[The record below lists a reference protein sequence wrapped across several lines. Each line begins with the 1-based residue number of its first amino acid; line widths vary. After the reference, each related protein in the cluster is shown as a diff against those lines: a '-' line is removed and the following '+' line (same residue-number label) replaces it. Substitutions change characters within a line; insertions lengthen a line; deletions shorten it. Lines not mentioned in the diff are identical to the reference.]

1 MAIGKIKGPMLY
13 DDLARQGVNLSFDGN
28 LLYLDVTARRLGVGT
43 TSPQYGLDVPAN
55 VRLANL
61 TILGNTIT
69 SNTGKIGLGAITNVV
84 ITGGSADYILKTDGA
99 GNLSWI
105 DANASPALIDLLS
118 NIADYQAYANANAA
132 TQSTGINNINANL
145 GSYQT
150 YANANVG
157 TLTNRVDT
165 LEANVGA
172 FETYANVTFSNIQAN
187 IDGLLGNTIP
197 LGSNAVPAFSSNAV
211 VLTTST
217 TITDAISE
225 LNFVLGKLVPPAPP
239 TFPGLNTITI
249 NSLSSYRMTTVSQ
262 IDLTGNSRTVAAG
275 TTVANVRRATSY
287 STTTVTTVGP
297 GDSGTVAVYKNSV
310 LMGLRAMTT
319 GSQNGTHGHLV
330 ISLDQD
336 YAAITGDAGGFW
348 ESFNAS
354 ATGSNVAPGWNEVYI
369 THSSG
374 TPTNT
379 RWWYYDASS
388 PGTPVWTTANIVN
401 TSNVVAYSSTIPHY
415 TSSAGFTLTAN
426 VNRLSGDMYPTS
438 DTFITGTAAGA
449 FLAPASITYA
459 TAGVTT
465 PLAPNLYVSSGN
477 LAITTTSNIRT
488 GFGSSSTGPS
498 ITVDNSYATAA
509 QAFTSAL
516 ANTVLYKTGTS
527 NQIEETAM
535 SIAVSVGSGSG
546 APVRIINPGTTDTPV
561 YSAGATAFN
570 STTSTLTA
578 NCATVVGAVLKH
590 DQTNYSTGYLP
601 VGPNLSAG
609 RSGNQYFTFK
619 FIRTAVSKFDIKY
632 TGTMAGLYVALP
644 GSTID
649 STSTLNGWLDMGVA
663 YAGSGV
669 PGANTGA
676 GGNGSNGCALGGLA
690 VFNSAQT
697 NRSVTATFGTVSSS
711 STATNEIYVRV
722 KLTSG
727 QTLTALTIEAATN

>member
-13 DDLARQGVNLSFDGN
+13 DDLARQGVDLSFDGN

-55 VRLANL
+55 VRVANL

-69 SNTGKIGLGAITNVV
+69 SNTGRIGLGSVSSVV
-84 ITGGSADYILKTDGA
+84 ITGGNSNYVLITDGS
-99 GNLSWI
+99 GNLSWSDVI
-105 DANASPALIDLLS
+105 
-118 NIADYQAYANANAA
+118 
-132 TQSTGINNINANL
+132 GNL
-145 GSYQT
+145 
-150 YANANVG
+150 
-157 TLTNRVDT
+157 
-165 LEANVGA
+165 
-172 FETYANVTFSNIQAN
+172 QAN
-187 IDGLLGNTIP
+187 IDAILGNTIE
-197 LGSNAVPAFSSNAV
+197 LGSNTTPALISNAV
-211 VLTTST
+211 TLTTT
-217 TITDAISE
+217 TTVTDAISQ

-239 TFPGLNTITI
+239 TFPGASTITI
-249 NSLSSYRMTTVSQ
+249 SSLSSYRMTTVSQ

-275 TTVANVRRATSY
+275 ATVANVRRAASY
-287 STTTVTTVGP
+287 STSTVTTVGP
-297 GDSGTVAVYKNSV
+297 GDSGTVAVYKNST
-310 LMGLRAMTT
+310 LMGSKLMAT
-319 GSQNGTHGHLV
+319 GSQNGTYGHLV
-330 ISLDQD
+330 IASDQD

-388 PGTPVWTTANIVN
+388 PGTPTFSATNIVN
-401 TSNVVAYSSTIPHY
+401 SSNIVSYSSTIPHY

-438 DTFITGTAAGA
+438 DNFVTGTAAGA
-449 FLAPASITYA
+449 FLAPATVTYA

-465 PLAPNLYVSSGN
+465 PLAPNLYVASGS
-477 LAITTTSNIRT
+477 LAVTTTSNIRT
-488 GFGSSSTGPS
+488 GFGSSSSGPS
-498 ITVDNSYATAA
+498 LTVDNSYATAT
-509 QAFTSAL
+509 QAFSPGV
-516 ANTVLYKTGTS
+516 TVLYKTGTS
-527 NQIEETAM
+527 NQIEETSM
-535 SIAVSVGSGSG
+535 SIAASVGSGSG
-546 APVRIINPGTTDTPV
+546 NPYRIINPGTTDTPS
-561 YSAGATAFN
+561 YSASASAFN

-590 DQTNYSTGYLP
+590 DITNYASGYLP
-601 VGPNLSAG
+601 VGPNLSTG
-609 RSGNQYFTFK
+609 RHGAQYFTFK

-632 TGTMAGLYVALP
+632 TGTLAGLWVALP

-649 STSTLNGWLDMGVA
+649 STSTINGWLTMGTA
-663 YAGSGV
+663 YAGSGI

-697 NRSVTATFGTVSSS
+697 NKSVTATFGTVSSS

-722 KLTSG
+722 KLTTG

>member
-1 MAIGKIKGPMLY
+1 MLY
-13 DDLARQGVNLSFDGN
+13 DDLARQGVDLSFDGN
-28 LLYLDVTARRLGVGT
+28 LVYLDVTARRLGVGT
-43 TSPQYGLDVPAN
+43 ASPQYGLDVPAN
-55 VRLANL
+55 VRVANL

-69 SNTGKIGLGAITNVV
+69 SNTGRIGLGSITNVV
-84 ITGGSADYILKTDGA
+84 ITGGNSNYVLITDGT
-99 GNLSWI
+99 GNLSWSDVI
-105 DANASPALIDLLS
+105 
-118 NIADYQAYANANAA
+118 
-132 TQSTGINNINANL
+132 GNL
-145 GSYQT
+145 
-150 YANANVG
+150 
-157 TLTNRVDT
+157 
-165 LEANVGA
+165 
-172 FETYANVTFSNIQAN
+172 QAN
-187 IDGLLGNTIP
+187 IDAILGNTIE
-197 LGSNAVPAFSSNAV
+197 LGSNATPALISNAV
-211 VLTTST
+211 TLTTT
-217 TITDAISE
+217 TTVTDAISK

-239 TFPGLNTITI
+239 TFPGATTITI
-249 NSLSSYRMTTVSQ
+249 SSLSSYRMTTVTQ

-275 TTVANVRRATSY
+275 ATTANVRRAASY
-287 STTTVTTVGP
+287 STSTVTTVGP
-297 GDSGTVAVYKNSV
+297 GDSGTVAAYKNSV
-310 LMGLRAMTT
+310 LMGSKLMAT
-319 GSQNGTHGHLV
+319 GSQNGTYGHLV
-330 ISLDQD
+330 IASDQD

-388 PGTPVWTTANIVN
+388 PGTPVWSVPTITN
-401 TSNVVAYSSTIPHY
+401 TSNVVSYSSTIPHY
-415 TSSAGFTLTAN
+415 TSSAGFTITAN
-426 VNRLSGDMYPTS
+426 VNRVSGDMYPTS
-438 DTFITGTAAGA
+438 DSFITGTAAGA
-449 FLAPASITYA
+449 FLAPATITYA

-465 PLAPNLYVSSGN
+465 PLAPNLYVASGN
-477 LAITTTSNIRT
+477 LSITTTSNIRT

-498 ITVDNSYATAA
+498 ITIDNSYATAA

-527 NQIEETAM
+527 NQIEETALSM
-535 SIAVSVGSGSG
+535 AVSVGSGSG
-546 APVRIINPGTTDTPV
+546 APYRIVNPGSTDTPS

-570 STTSTLTA
+570 STSSTLQTYD
-578 NCATVVGAVLKH
+578 ATVVGAVLKH

-609 RSGNQYFTFK
+609 RSGDQYFTFK
-619 FIRTAVSKFDIKY
+619 FIRTAVSKFDIRY
-632 TGTMAGLYVALP
+632 TGTLAGLFVALP

-649 STSTLNGWLDMGVA
+649 STSTANGWLTMGTA
-663 YAGSGV
+663 YAGSGI

-697 NRSVTATFGTVSSS
+697 NKSVTATFGTVSSS